1 MRRLVLSVLYLCLC
15 VASSLASGSVVVK
28 KDAVSSK
35 VRFVFFAGLE
45 GSGHHGINSA
55 YKKCGVMCAI
65 ANAVTQELYAGG
77 STPHGAF
84 VYGDQTDKQIRA
96 RRAAAIDAFR
106 RVEAEHGSGP
116 ARLVFVNGGAG
127 LDKLQNK
134 SGEMSYP
141 NYAGP
146 NKVLHSPDVT
156 VLARL
161 AEDAGVDLRVVV
173 LRRGAEDILRSTTMH
188 RHFGSEAHEAAVLA
202 ESAAYL
208 AAQLR
213 MLDPAFVE
221 CVTIDALFRD
231 GVRALDALL
240 WGGAEFPRGA
250 EVGGK
255 SRRLLLKSEVERR
268 NDIDPDS
275 VFVDHLG
282 AYIAGIDDACE
293 SAARRA

>member
-15 VASSLASGSVVVK
+15 VASSLASDSVVVK

-45 GSGHHGINSA
+45 GSGHHGVNSA
-55 YKKCGVMCAI
+55 YKECGVMCAS
-65 ANAVTQELYAGG
+65 AKAVAQELLAGG
-77 STPHGAF
+77 DQPHGAF
-84 VYGDQTDKQIRA
+84 VYGRQTDEQIRSH
-96 RRAAAIDAFR
+96 RAAAIDAFR

-116 ARLVFVNGGAG
+116 ARLVFVNCGAG
-127 LDKLQNK
+127 LPAQNK

-146 NKVLHSPDVT
+146 NKVLHNPDVT

-250 EVGGK
+250 KVGGE

-275 VFVDHLG
+275 VFVEHLG

>member
-15 VASSLASGSVVVK
+15 VASSLASDSVVVK

-45 GSGHHGINSA
+45 GSGHHGVNSA
-55 YKKCGVMCAI
+55 YKECGVMCAS
-65 ANAVTQELYAGG
+65 AKAVAQELLAGG
-77 STPHGAF
+77 DQPHGAF
-84 VYGDQTDKQIRA
+84 VYGRQTDEQIRSH
-96 RRAAAIDAFR
+96 RAAAIDAFR

-116 ARLVFVNGGAG
+116 ARLVFLNAAPPLLGDGT
-127 LDKLQNK
+127 
-134 SGEMSYP
+134 GEMSYP
-141 NYAGP
+141 NYSGSDKA
-146 NKVLHSPDVT
+146 LHNPDVT

-188 RHFGSEAHEAAVLA
+188 RHFCSEAHEAAVLA

-250 EVGGK
+250 KVGGE

-275 VFVDHLG
+275 VFVEHLG